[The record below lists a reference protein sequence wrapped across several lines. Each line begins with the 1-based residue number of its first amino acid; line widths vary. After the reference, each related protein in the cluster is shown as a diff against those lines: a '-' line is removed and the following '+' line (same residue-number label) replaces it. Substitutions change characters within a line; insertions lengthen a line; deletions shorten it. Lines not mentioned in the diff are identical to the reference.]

1 MFQYEEK
8 QKKSLKKSDSTPG
21 TPDEEDKDMPEFLRV
36 HTKIYK
42 KMPKHMPASWY
53 QPVHSNNNV
62 TKKTGFCLLIGPTIC
77 WPAGQV
83 PFSVDLSSRIHDI
96 FE

>member
-42 KMPKHMPASWY
+42 KMPKHMPAS
-53 QPVHSNNNV
+53 
-62 TKKTGFCLLIGPTIC
+62 
-77 WPAGQV
+77 
-83 PFSVDLSSRIHDI
+83 
-96 FE
+96 